1 METKFDGKKEN
12 FELSNF
18 YLKFIRIEE
27 KQIYNSLLF
36 ADFVQ
41 IWLVIVLI
49 LLSLRIRS
57 SRITVSYNDIWT
69 N

>member
-12 FELSNF
+12 FVLSNF
-18 YLKFIRIEE
+18 YLEFIRIEE

-57 SRITVSYNDIWT
+57 SCITVNYNDIWT